1 MWNNQNPRPPRY
13 RLLRIRR
20 LYRNQVKDGF
30 LDHQAG
36 ERNLRLRVLWGF
48 YYVSR
53 LYQSGGGKVLNP
65 WNISWLAENS
75 AILVPVPTHSE
86 DSSKTRSYYPGVVP
100 LKWSGYPIFRNFNG
114 DIQFPVF
121 WLDHISIWIGKNT
134 LVELIKIIFLL
145 FWLSKTNENDKCV
158 LSGPPPPWK
167 LCWISKNTWYSANF

>member
-1 MWNNQNPRPPRY
+1 MPGGLKIYQENSRNPPFFKEEAW
-13 RLLRIRR
+13 IQQISSGNWRR
-20 LYRNQVKDGF
+20 
-30 LDHQAG
+30 
-36 ERNLRLRVLWGF
+36 
-48 YYVSR
+48 
-53 LYQSGGGKVLNP
+53 GGKVLNP
-65 WNISWLAENS
+65 WNTSWLSENS
-75 AILVPVPTHSE
+75 AIFVPVPTHSE